1 MTDEYK
7 HQANYVKRQK
17 EKGFMSIRVWIPAIW
32 QQKLR
37 DYAKKLRSE
46 FKPIESE
53 SEEKGDEN

>member
-7 HQANYVKRQK
+7 HQANYVERQK
-17 EKGFMSIRVWIPAIW
+17 KKGFVSLRVWIPAIW

-46 FKPIESE
+46 FKPIEE
-53 SEEKGDEN
+53 EEKT

>member
-7 HQANYVKRQK
+7 HQANYVERQK
-17 EKGFMSIRVWIPAIW
+17 KKGFVSLRVWIPAIW

-53 SEEKGDEN
+53 SEEENNG

>member
-7 HQANYVKRQK
+7 HQANYVERQK
-17 EKGFMSIRVWIPAIW
+17 KKGFVSLRVWIPAIW

-46 FKPIESE
+46 FKPKEE
-53 SEEKGDEN
+53 EEKT